1 MFAGAAFTDSADIK
15 ATEAVDTLSALG
27 VIDGYTDG
35 SFKPNG
41 TVTRAEMAKMIFVV
55 WNGGKSDASAY
66 QSMNSAF
73 ADTKN
78 HWAAGYV
85 NFCASNGIIAGKS
98 ATKFDPDSTVT
109 GQEAAKMLLVV
120 AGYDAAKA
128 GLTGANWAQNTM
140 SYAGLAGLFNDVDS
154 PVEQALPR
162 QYAAQMLYNALDV
175 NRVKWSTDSNSF
187 DDITSWSGSTFVKE
201 TVGEKYMNLARTGKN
216 VNAPLYLIGTEKED
230 GRDTYSLNTSGDTYI
245 RVKGDYS
252 DLVGQ
257 RIVVMHEKGKT
268 DKVYG
273 VSAYVDSKVLA
284 SGYVGQV
291 EKDGND
297 KIKLD
302 GTSYKVYNNNVD
314 TVAVDFFDNDN
325 TGVKMRNLF
334 AMAKNDGTALQND
347 VARSIKLIDN
357 NGDGKVD
364 TVVSSPVKFGK
375 VTYVG
380 SSSITVDNGVGSIKF
395 DDATVYDGVK
405 KDDYVYF
412 TDDAYN
418 SSDKDV
424 VTKADVTSAEVNA
437 TRTALV
443 HGTSTIVEARVDG
456 KWYRLANGVTVK
468 SGSTYDMVIC
478 GKYILNADETK
489 GSLKDVAFLYEVKT
503 KTSGTPA
510 TVHADID
517 TGVGSKKHE
526 GTVKARMYFAD
537 GTDAEVK
544 LSKYNGK
551 KLLASG
557 YIADANQVLADSALL
572 SGSNS
577 IKGLVTFSKLSDG
590 TYDIELVSGTN
601 KAGCDNYSST
611 GAVTIDDKKIGSKPV
626 NDDAVIYVE
635 ASTEIKVISGKSIK
649 NWDNQNATSTALLT
663 NEKNGLDYVA
673 AGYVHVSTSTVP
685 GATADTKYGYL
696 TRDGYTVTINGE
708 KKAAY
713 DVWTTE
719 GAKTLTQDVSTPVS
733 GTSTGKVISYT
744 LDGDYVKDVTVDGI
758 DAAIIGTDRTV
769 KGTAKIATGVAA
781 TTGTYSFDE
790 DCVFVAIDDS
800 ENEGAEGGIE
810 AIPTA
815 QKCLVSGT
823 TQNYVANAIVVLK
836 NYGTVATPDY
846 KIVAVFYDV
855 DNMLHRTGIGT
866 TTDSVVT
873 DTHIHF
879 AG

>member
-85 NFCASNGIIAGKS
+85 NFCASNHIIAGKS

-162 QYAAQMLYNALDV
+162 QYAAQMLFNALDV

-230 GRDTYSLNTSGDTYI
+230 GRDTYSLNTSGSTYI

-291 EKDGND
+291 EKDGKD

-302 GTSYKVYNNNVD
+302 GTSYKVYNNDAD

-325 TGVKMRNLF
+325 TGVKMNTLF
-334 AMAKNDGTALQND
+334 GMAKDDGTAQQND

-405 KDDYVYF
+405 KDDFVYV

-418 SSDKDV
+418 SSDKDIV
-424 VTKADVTSAEVNA
+424 AKADVTSAEVNA
-437 TRTALV
+437 TRNKNNAV
-443 HGTSTIVEARVDG
+443 VEARVDG

-468 SGSTYDMVIC
+468 SGSTYDMVLC

-489 GSLKDVAFLYEVKT
+489 GSLEDLAYLDAVKM
-503 KTSGTPA
+503 SGNN
-510 TVHADID
+510 ADLD
-517 TGVGSKKHE
+517 TGVGSKQTE
-526 GTVKARMYFAD
+526 GTVKARVYFAN

-544 LSKYNGK
+544 LSKYDGT
-551 KLLASG
+551 KLTQALANSKLTSS
-557 YIADANQVLADSALL
+557 NKSL
-572 SGSNS
+572 SGL
-577 IKGLVTFSKLSDG
+577 ITYSKLSDG
-590 TYDIELVSGTN
+590 TYDIEFVSSSN
-601 KAGCDNYSST
+601 KAGCD
-611 GAVTIDDKKIGSKPV
+611 AVKTLNNVKVDEKINSMPV
-626 NDDAVIYVE
+626 NDDAVIFVK
-635 ASTEIKVISGKSIK
+635 AIDANNATKEIKVLTGKSVA
-649 NWDNQNATSTALLT
+649 NWSATSNVNGTALT

-673 AGYVHVSTSTVP
+673 AGYLAVTANSVP

-696 TRDGYTVTINGE
+696 TRDGYTVTIDGE

-713 DVWTTE
+713 DVWTNE
-719 GAKTLTQDVSTPVS
+719 GTKTLVQDASAPVS
-733 GTSTGKVISYT
+733 GTATGKVISYT
-744 LDGDYVKDVTVDGI
+744 IDGKYIDDVAVVGD
-758 DAAIIGTDRTV
+758 DAAIIGTDRKV
-769 KGTAKIATGVAA
+769 KGTAKVAMDAVAA
-781 TTGTYSFDE
+781 KTYSFDE

-800 ENEGAEGGIE
+800 KTEGAEGGIE
-810 AIPTA
+810 AIPEA
-815 QKCLVSGT
+815 QKCENG
-823 TQNYVANAIVVLK
+823 NYVANAIVVLK
-836 NYGTVATPDY
+836 QDGNDQ

-855 DNMLHRTGIGT
+855 DNMLDRNAVPANNYN
-866 TTDSVVT
+866 VVT
-873 DTHIHF
+873 DAHQHF
-879 AG
+879 KG

>member
-41 TVTRAEMAKMIFVV
+41 TVTRAEMAKMIFDV

-162 QYAAQMLYNALDV
+162 QYAAQMLFNALDV

-216 VNAPLYLIGTEKED
+216 VDAPLYLIGTEKEA

-291 EKDGND
+291 EKDGKD

-302 GTSYKVYNNNVD
+302 GTSYKVYNNDAD

-325 TGVKMRNLF
+325 TGVKMNTLF
-334 AMAKNDGTALQND
+334 GMAKDNGTAQQND

-380 SSSITVDNGVGSIKF
+380 SSSITVDTIGSIKF

-418 SSDKDV
+418 SSDKDI

-437 TRTALV
+437 TRNKNNAV
-443 HGTSTIVEARVDG
+443 VEARVDG

-468 SGSTYDMVIC
+468 SGSTYDMVLC

-489 GSLKDVAFLYEVKT
+489 GSLEDLAYLDTVKM
-503 KTSGTPA
+503 SGNN
-510 TVHADID
+510 ADLD
-517 TGVGSKKHE
+517 KGVGTKQTE
-526 GTVKARMYFAD
+526 GTVKARVYFAN

-544 LSKYNGK
+544 LSKYDGN
-551 KLLASG
+551 KLTQA
-557 YIADANQVLADSALL
+557 IADRDLVNNAGQTTATSK
-572 SGSNS
+572 SGL
-577 IKGLVTFSKLSDG
+577 ITYSKLSDG
-590 TYDIELVSGTN
+590 TYDIEFVGTSN
-601 KAGCDNYSST
+601 KAGCDDVKTLTN
-611 GAVTIDDKKIGSKPV
+611 VKVDEKIDSMPV
-626 NDDAVIYVE
+626 NDDAVIFVK
-635 ASTEIKVISGKSIK
+635 AVNNNQTQEIKVLTGKSVA
-649 NWDNQNATSTALLT
+649 NWSATPNVNGTALT

-673 AGYVHVSTSTVP
+673 AGFLTVSGVTSVP

-696 TRDGYTVTINGE
+696 TRDGYTVTIDGE

-719 GAKTLTQDVSTPVS
+719 GAKTLVEDASAPNGNAV
-733 GTSTGKVISYT
+733 TGKILSYT
-744 LDGDYVKDVTVDGI
+744 IDGKYIDDVKVEGA
-758 DAAIIGTDRTV
+758 DAAIIGTDRKV
-769 KGTAKIATGVAA
+769 KGTAKVAMDNVAA
-781 TTGTYSFDE
+781 KTYSFDE

-800 ENEGAEGGIE
+800 KTEGAEGGIE
-810 AIPTA
+810 AIPEA
-815 QKCLVSGT
+815 QKCENG
-823 TQNYVANAIVVLK
+823 NYVANAIVVLK
-836 NYGTVATPDY
+836 QDGNDQ

-855 DNMLHRTGIGT
+855 DNMLDRNAVPANNQN
-866 TTDSVVT
+866 VVT
-873 DTHIHF
+873 DAHQHF
-879 AG
+879 KG

>member
-162 QYAAQMLYNALDV
+162 QYAAQMLFNALDV

-216 VNAPLYLIGTEKED
+216 VDAPLYLIGTEKEA

-291 EKDGND
+291 EKDGKD

-302 GTSYKVYNNNVD
+302 GTSYKVYNNDAD

-325 TGVKMRNLF
+325 TGVKMNTLF
-334 AMAKNDGTALQND
+334 GMAKDNGTAQQND

-380 SSSITVDNGVGSIKF
+380 SSSITVDTIGSIKF

-418 SSDKDV
+418 SSDKDI

-437 TRTALV
+437 TRNKNNAV
-443 HGTSTIVEARVDG
+443 VEARVDG

-468 SGSTYDMVIC
+468 SGSTYDMVLC

-489 GSLKDVAFLYEVKT
+489 GSLEDLAYLDTVKM
-503 KTSGTPA
+503 SGNN
-510 TVHADID
+510 ADLD
-517 TGVGSKKHE
+517 KGVGTKQTE
-526 GTVKARMYFAD
+526 GTVKARVYFAN

-544 LSKYNGK
+544 LSKYDGN
-551 KLLASG
+551 KLTQA
-557 YIADANQVLADSALL
+557 IADRDLVNNAGQTTATSK
-572 SGSNS
+572 SGL
-577 IKGLVTFSKLSDG
+577 ITYSKLSDG
-590 TYDIELVSGTN
+590 TYDIEFVGTSN
-601 KAGCDNYSST
+601 KAGCDDVKTLTN
-611 GAVTIDDKKIGSKPV
+611 VKVDEKIDSMPV
-626 NDDAVIYVE
+626 NDDAVIFVK
-635 ASTEIKVISGKSIK
+635 AVNNNQTQEIKVLTGKSVA
-649 NWDNQNATSTALLT
+649 NWSATPNVNGTALT

-673 AGYVHVSTSTVP
+673 AGFLTVSGVTSVP

-696 TRDGYTVTINGE
+696 TRDGYTVTIDGE

-719 GAKTLTQDVSTPVS
+719 GAKTLVEDASAPNGNAV
-733 GTSTGKVISYT
+733 TGKILSYT
-744 LDGDYVKDVTVDGI
+744 IDGKYIDDVKVEGA
-758 DAAIIGTDRTV
+758 DAAIIGTDRKV
-769 KGTAKIATGVAA
+769 KGTAKVAMDNVAA
-781 TTGTYSFDE
+781 KTYSFDE

-800 ENEGAEGGIE
+800 KTEGAEGGIE
-810 AIPTA
+810 AIPEA
-815 QKCLVSGT
+815 QKCENG
-823 TQNYVANAIVVLK
+823 NYVANAIVVLK
-836 NYGTVATPDY
+836 QDGNDQ

-855 DNMLHRTGIGT
+855 DNMLDRNAVPANNQN
-866 TTDSVVT
+866 VVT
-873 DTHIHF
+873 DAHQHF
-879 AG
+879 KG

>member
-98 ATKFDPDSTVT
+98 ATKFDPDATVT

-187 DDITSWSGSTFVKE
+187 DEIQAWSGSGFTKE
-201 TVGEKYMNLARTGKN
+201 TVGEKYMNLARTGKD
-216 VNAPLYLIGTEKED
+216 VDAPLYLIGTEKEA

-437 TRTALV
+437 TR
-443 HGTSTIVEARVDG
+443 GTVEARVDG

-468 SGSTYDMVIC
+468 SGSTYDMVLC

-503 KTSGTPA
+503 KTQVGGTK
-510 TVHADID
+510 VADLD
-517 TGVGSKKHE
+517 VGVGSKNHE

-551 KLLASG
+551 KLLATG
-557 YIADANQVLADSALL
+557 YTADANQVLADSVLL

-590 TYDIELVSGTN
+590 TYDIELVSNTN

-611 GAVTIDDKKIGSKPV
+611 GTVTIDDKKIGSKPV

-635 ASTEIKVISGKSIK
+635 ASSEIKVISGKSIK

-769 KGTAKIATGVAA
+769 KGTAKIATGAVA

>member
-85 NFCASNGIIAGKS
+85 NFCASNHIIAGKS

-140 SYAGLAGLFNDVDS
+140 SYAGLAGLFDDVDS

-187 DDITSWSGSTFVKE
+187 DDITSWSGTTFVKQ
-201 TVGEKYMNLARTGKN
+201 TVGEKYMNLARTGKD
-216 VNAPLYLIGTEKED
+216 VDAPLYLIGTEKED

-291 EKDGND
+291 EKDGKD

-302 GTSYKVYNNNVD
+302 GTSYKVYNNNAD
-314 TVAVDFFDNDN
+314 TVAVAHFDNN
-325 TGVKMRNLF
+325 GTGEKMSDLF
-334 AMAKNDGTALQND
+334 AMAKDDGTAQQNN

-364 TVVSSPVKFGK
+364 AVVSNPVKFGK

-380 SSSITVDNGVGSIKF
+380 SSSITVDTIGSIKF

-418 SSDKDV
+418 SSDKDIV
-424 VTKADVTSAEVNA
+424 AKADVTSAEVNA
-437 TRTALV
+437 TRNKNNAV
-443 HGTSTIVEARVDG
+443 VEARVDG

-468 SGSTYDMVIC
+468 SGSTYDMVLC

-489 GSLKDVAFLYEVKT
+489 GSLEDLAYLDGIKLKKGDTEGTKVADV
-503 KTSGTPA
+503 
-510 TVHADID
+510 D
-517 TGVGSKKHE
+517 TGVGTLKTE
-526 GTVKARMYFAD
+526 GIVKARVYFAD

-544 LSKYNGK
+544 LSKYDGT
-551 KLLASG
+551 KLTQTV
-557 YIADANQVLADSALL
+557 ADTNLVANNQS
-572 SGSNS
+572 
-577 IKGLVTFSKLSDG
+577 KTGLITYSKLSDG
-590 TYDIELVSGTN
+590 TYDIEFVGTSN
-601 KAGCDNYSST
+601 KAGCDDVKTLTN
-611 GAVTIDDKKIGSKPV
+611 VKVDEKINSMPV
-626 NDDAVIYVE
+626 NDDAVIFVK
-635 ASTEIKVISGKSIK
+635 ASTEIKVLSGKSVA
-649 NWDNQNATSTALLT
+649 NWSATTVNGTALT

-673 AGYVHVSTSTVP
+673 AGLLTVASNTVP

-696 TRDGYTVTINGE
+696 TRDGYTVTIDGE

-713 DVWTTE
+713 DVWTNE
-719 GAKTLTQDVSTPVS
+719 GTKTLVQDASAPVS
-733 GTSTGKVISYT
+733 GTATGKVISYT
-744 LDGDYVKDVTVDGI
+744 IDGNYIDDVAVIGA
-758 DAAIIGTDRTV
+758 DAAIIGTDRKV
-769 KGTAKIATGVAA
+769 KGTAKVAMDA
-781 TTGTYSFDE
+781 AAAKTYSFDE

-800 ENEGAEGGIE
+800 KSEGAEGGIE
-810 AIPTA
+810 AIPEA
-815 QKCLVSGT
+815 QKCENGH
-823 TQNYVANAIVVLK
+823 YVANAIVVLK
-836 NYGTVATPDY
+836 QDGNEQ

-855 DNMLHRTGIGT
+855 DNMLDRN
-866 TTDSVVT
+866 DVPANSQNVVT
-873 DTHIHF
+873 DAHQHF
-879 AG
+879 KG

>member
-15 ATEAVDTLSALG
+15 ATEAVNTLSALG

-162 QYAAQMLYNALDV
+162 QYAAQMLFNALDV

-187 DDITSWSGSTFVKE
+187 DEIQAWSGSGFTKE
-201 TVGEKYMNLARTGKN
+201 TLGSKYMNLARTGKD
-216 VNAPLYLIGTEKED
+216 VDAPLYLIGTEKEA
-230 GRDTYSLNTSGDTYI
+230 GRDTYSLNTSGSTYI

-291 EKDGND
+291 EKDGKD

-302 GTSYKVYNNNVD
+302 GTSYKVYNNDAD

-325 TGVKMRNLF
+325 TGVKMNTLF
-334 AMAKNDGTALQND
+334 GMAKDDGTALQND

-395 DDATVYDGVK
+395 DDATVYDGIK
-405 KDDYVYF
+405 KDDFVYV

-437 TRTALV
+437 TRNKNNAV
-443 HGTSTIVEARVDG
+443 VEARVDG

-468 SGSTYDMVIC
+468 SGSTYDMVLC

-489 GSLKDVAFLYEVKT
+489 GSLEDLAYLDAVKM
-503 KTSGTPA
+503 SGNN
-510 TVHADID
+510 ADLD
-517 TGVGSKKHE
+517 TGVGSKQTE
-526 GTVKARMYFAD
+526 GTVKARVYFAN

-544 LSKYNGK
+544 LSKYDGT
-551 KLLASG
+551 KLTQALANSKLTS
-557 YIADANQVLADSALL
+557 NNKSL
-572 SGSNS
+572 SGL
-577 IKGLVTFSKLSDG
+577 ITYSKLSDG
-590 TYDIELVSGTN
+590 TYDIEFVSSSN
-601 KAGCDNYSST
+601 KAGCD
-611 GAVTIDDKKIGSKPV
+611 AVKTLTNVKVDEKINSMPV
-626 NDDAVIYVE
+626 NDDAVIFVK
-635 ASTEIKVISGKSIK
+635 AIDANGATKEIKVLTGKSVA
-649 NWDNQNATSTALLT
+649 NWSATSNVNGTALT

-673 AGYVHVSTSTVP
+673 AGYLAVTANSVP

-696 TRDGYTVTINGE
+696 TRDGYTVTIDGE

-713 DVWTTE
+713 DVWTNE
-719 GAKTLTQDVSTPVS
+719 GTKTLVQDASAPVS
-733 GTSTGKVISYT
+733 GTATGKVISYT
-744 LDGDYVKDVTVDGI
+744 IDGKYIDDVAVVGD
-758 DAAIIGTDRTV
+758 DAAIIGTDRKV
-769 KGTAKIATGVAA
+769 KGTAKVAMDAVAA
-781 TTGTYSFDE
+781 KTYSFDE

-800 ENEGAEGGIE
+800 KTEGAEGGIE
-810 AIPTA
+810 AIPEA
-815 QKCLVSGT
+815 QKCENG
-823 TQNYVANAIVVLK
+823 NYVANAIVVLK
-836 NYGTVATPDY
+836 QDGNDQ

-855 DNMLHRTGIGT
+855 DNMLDRNAVPANNHN
-866 TTDSVVT
+866 VVT
-873 DTHIHF
+873 DAHQHF
-879 AG
+879 KG

>member
-85 NFCASNGIIAGKS
+85 NFCASNHIIAGKS

-140 SYAGLAGLFNDVDS
+140 SYAGLAGLFDDVDS

-187 DDITSWSGSTFVKE
+187 DDITSWSGSTFVKQ
-201 TVGEKYMNLARTGKN
+201 TVGEKYMNLARTGKD
-216 VNAPLYLIGTEKED
+216 VDAPLYLIGTEKED

-291 EKDGND
+291 EKDGKD

-302 GTSYKVYNNNVD
+302 GTSYKVYNNDAD
-314 TVAVDFFDNDN
+314 TVAVAHFDNN
-325 TGVKMRNLF
+325 GTGEKMSDLF
-334 AMAKNDGTALQND
+334 AMAKDDGTAQQNN

-364 TVVSSPVKFGK
+364 TVVSNPVKFGK

-380 SSSITVDNGVGSIKF
+380 SSSITVDTIGSIKF

-437 TRTALV
+437 TRNKNNAV
-443 HGTSTIVEARVDG
+443 VEARVDG

-468 SGSTYDMVIC
+468 SGSTYDMVLC

-489 GSLKDVAFLYEVKT
+489 GSLEDVAYLDAVKM
-503 KTSGTPA
+503 SGNNA
-510 TVHADID
+510 ALD
-517 TGVGSKKHE
+517 TGVGSKQTE
-526 GTVKARMYFAD
+526 GTVKARVYFAD

-544 LSKYNGK
+544 LSKYDGT
-551 KLLASG
+551 KLTQALANSKLTSS
-557 YIADANQVLADSALL
+557 NKSL
-572 SGSNS
+572 SGL
-577 IKGLVTFSKLSDG
+577 ITYSKLSDG
-590 TYDIELVSGTN
+590 TYDIEFVSSSN
-601 KAGCDNYSST
+601 KAGCDDVKTLTN
-611 GAVTIDDKKIGSKPV
+611 VKVDEKINSMPV
-626 NDDAVIYVE
+626 NDDAVIFVK
-635 ASTEIKVISGKSIK
+635 AIDNNGATKEIKVLTGKSVA
-649 NWDNQNATSTALLT
+649 NWSATSNVNGTALT

-673 AGYVHVSTSTVP
+673 AGYLAVTANSVP

-696 TRDGYTVTINGE
+696 TRDGYTVTIDGE

-713 DVWTTE
+713 DVWTNE
-719 GAKTLTQDVSTPVS
+719 GTKTLVQDASAPVS
-733 GTSTGKVISYT
+733 GTATGKVISYT
-744 LDGDYVKDVTVDGI
+744 IDGNYIDDVAVIGA
-758 DAAIIGTDRTV
+758 DAAIIGTDRKV
-769 KGTAKIATGVAA
+769 KGTAKVAMDA
-781 TTGTYSFDE
+781 AAAKTYSFDE

-800 ENEGAEGGIE
+800 KSEGAEGGIE
-810 AIPTA
+810 AIPEA
-815 QKCLVSGT
+815 QKCENG
-823 TQNYVANAIVVLK
+823 NYVANAIVVLK
-836 NYGTVATPDY
+836 QDGNEQ

-855 DNMLHRTGIGT
+855 DNMLDRN
-866 TTDSVVT
+866 DVSANSQNVVT
-873 DTHIHF
+873 DAHQHF
-879 AG
+879 KG

>member
-27 VIDGYTDG
+27 VIGGYTDG

-98 ATKFDPDSTVT
+98 ATKFDPDATVT

-187 DDITSWSGSTFVKE
+187 DEIQAWSGSGFTKE
-201 TVGEKYMNLARTGKN
+201 TVGEKYMNLARTGKD
-216 VNAPLYLIGTEKED
+216 VDAPLYLIGTEKEA

-437 TRTALV
+437 TR
-443 HGTSTIVEARVDG
+443 GTVEARVDG

-468 SGSTYDMVIC
+468 SGSTYDMALC

-503 KTSGTPA
+503 KTQVGGTK
-510 TVHADID
+510 VADLD
-517 TGVGSKKHE
+517 VGVGSKNHE

-551 KLLASG
+551 KLLATG
-557 YIADANQVLADSALL
+557 YTADANQVLADSVLL

-590 TYDIELVSGTN
+590 TYDIELVSNTN

-611 GAVTIDDKKIGSKPV
+611 GTVTIDDKKIGSKPV

-769 KGTAKIATGVAA
+769 KGTAKIATGAVA

>member
-85 NFCASNGIIAGKS
+85 NFCASNHIIAGKS

-201 TVGEKYMNLARTGKN
+201 TVGEKYMNLARTGKD

-230 GRDTYSLNTSGDTYI
+230 GRDTYSLNTSGSTYI

-291 EKDGND
+291 EKDGKD

-302 GTSYKVYNNNVD
+302 GTSYKVYNNDAD

-325 TGVKMRNLF
+325 TGVKMNTLF
-334 AMAKNDGTALQND
+334 GMAKDDGTAQQND

-395 DDATVYDGVK
+395 DDATVYDGIK
-405 KDDYVYF
+405 KDDFVYV

-437 TRTALV
+437 TRNKNNAV
-443 HGTSTIVEARVDG
+443 VEARVDG

-468 SGSTYDMVIC
+468 SGSTYDMVLC

-489 GSLKDVAFLYEVKT
+489 GSLEDLAYLDAVKM
-503 KTSGTPA
+503 SGNN
-510 TVHADID
+510 ADLD
-517 TGVGSKKHE
+517 TGVGSKQTE
-526 GTVKARMYFAD
+526 GTVKARVYFAN

-544 LSKYNGK
+544 LSKYDGT
-551 KLLASG
+551 KLTQALANSKLTS
-557 YIADANQVLADSALL
+557 NNKSL
-572 SGSNS
+572 SGL
-577 IKGLVTFSKLSDG
+577 ITYSKLSDG
-590 TYDIELVSGTN
+590 TYDIEFVSSSN
-601 KAGCDNYSST
+601 KAGCD
-611 GAVTIDDKKIGSKPV
+611 AVKTLNNVKVDEKINSMPV
-626 NDDAVIYVE
+626 NDDAVIFVK
-635 ASTEIKVISGKSIK
+635 AIDANGATKEIKVLTGKSVA
-649 NWDNQNATSTALLT
+649 NWSATSNVNGTALT

-673 AGYVHVSTSTVP
+673 AGYLAVTANSVP

-696 TRDGYTVTINGE
+696 TRDGYTVTIDGE

-719 GAKTLTQDVSTPVS
+719 GAKTLVQDASAPVS
-733 GTSTGKVISYT
+733 GTATGKVISYT
-744 LDGDYVKDVTVDGI
+744 IDGKYIDDVAVVGD
-758 DAAIIGTDRTV
+758 DAAIIGTDRKV
-769 KGTAKIATGVAA
+769 KGTAKVAMDAVAA
-781 TTGTYSFDE
+781 KTYSFDE

-800 ENEGAEGGIE
+800 KTEGAEGGIE
-810 AIPTA
+810 AIPEA
-815 QKCLVSGT
+815 QKCENG
-823 TQNYVANAIVVLK
+823 NYVANAIVVLK
-836 NYGTVATPDY
+836 QDGNDQ

-855 DNMLHRTGIGT
+855 DNMLDRNAVPANNQN
-866 TTDSVVT
+866 VVT
-873 DTHIHF
+873 DAHQHF
-879 AG
+879 KG

>member
-85 NFCASNGIIAGKS
+85 NFCASNHIIAGKS

-230 GRDTYSLNTSGDTYI
+230 GRDTYSLNTSGSTYI

-291 EKDGND
+291 EKDGKD

-302 GTSYKVYNNNVD
+302 GTSYKVYNNDAD

-325 TGVKMRNLF
+325 TGVKMNTLF
-334 AMAKNDGTALQND
+334 GMAKDDGTAQQND

-380 SSSITVDNGVGSIKF
+380 SSSITVDTIGSIKF

-418 SSDKDV
+418 SSDKDI

-437 TRTALV
+437 TRNKNNAV
-443 HGTSTIVEARVDG
+443 VEARVDG

-468 SGSTYDMVIC
+468 SGSTYDMVLC

-489 GSLKDVAFLYEVKT
+489 GSLEDLAYLDTVKM
-503 KTSGTPA
+503 SGNN
-510 TVHADID
+510 ADLD
-517 TGVGSKKHE
+517 KGVGTKQTE
-526 GTVKARMYFAD
+526 GTVKARVYFAN

-544 LSKYNGK
+544 LSKYDGN
-551 KLLASG
+551 KLTQA
-557 YIADANQVLADSALL
+557 IADRDLVNNAGQTTATSK
-572 SGSNS
+572 SGL
-577 IKGLVTFSKLSDG
+577 ITYSKLSDG
-590 TYDIELVSGTN
+590 TYDIEFVGTSN
-601 KAGCDNYSST
+601 KAGCDDVKTLTN
-611 GAVTIDDKKIGSKPV
+611 VKVDEKIDSMPV
-626 NDDAVIYVE
+626 NDDAVIFVK
-635 ASTEIKVISGKSIK
+635 AVNNNLTQEIKVLTGKSVA
-649 NWDNQNATSTALLT
+649 NWSATPNVNGTALT

-673 AGYVHVSTSTVP
+673 AGFLTVSGVTSVP

-696 TRDGYTVTINGE
+696 TRDGYTVTIDGE

-719 GAKTLTQDVSTPVS
+719 GAKTLVEDASAPNGNAVT
-733 GTSTGKVISYT
+733 GTILSYT
-744 LDGDYVKDVTVDGI
+744 IDGKYIDDVAVVGD
-758 DAAIIGTDRTV
+758 DAAIIGTDRKV
-769 KGTAKIATGVAA
+769 KGTAKVAMDNVVA
-781 TTGTYSFDE
+781 KTYSFDE

-810 AIPTA
+810 AIPEA
-815 QKCLVSGT
+815 QKCENG
-823 TQNYVANAIVVLK
+823 NYVANAIVVLK
-836 NYGTVATPDY
+836 QDGNDQ

-855 DNMLHRTGIGT
+855 DNMLNRNTN
-866 TTDSVVT
+866 TDAVVT
-873 DTHIHF
+873 DSHVHF

>member
-230 GRDTYSLNTSGDTYI
+230 GRDTYSLNTSGSTYI

-291 EKDGND
+291 EKDGKD

-302 GTSYKVYNNNVD
+302 GTSYKVYNNDAD

-325 TGVKMRNLF
+325 TGVKMNTLF
-334 AMAKNDGTALQND
+334 GMAKDDGTAQQND

-405 KDDYVYF
+405 KDDFVYV

-418 SSDKDV
+418 SSDKDIV
-424 VTKADVTSAEVNA
+424 AKADVTSAEVNA
-437 TRTALV
+437 TRNKNNAV
-443 HGTSTIVEARVDG
+443 VEARVDG

-468 SGSTYDMVIC
+468 SGSTYDMVLC

-489 GSLKDVAFLYEVKT
+489 GSLEDLAYLDAVKLKSTTTNNNQTVKKADV
-503 KTSGTPA
+503 
-510 TVHADID
+510 D
-517 TGVGSKKHE
+517 TGVGSKQTE
-526 GTVKARMYFAD
+526 GTVKARVYFAD

-544 LSKYNGK
+544 LSKYDGT
-551 KLLASG
+551 KLTQA
-557 YIADANQVLADSALL
+557 IADSNLVNNAGQTTATSK
-572 SGSNS
+572 SGL
-577 IKGLVTFSKLSDG
+577 ITYSKLSDG
-590 TYDIELVSGTN
+590 TYDIEFVSSSN
-601 KAGCDNYSST
+601 KAGCD
-611 GAVTIDDKKIGSKPV
+611 AVKTLTNVKVDEKINSMPV
-626 NDDAVIYVE
+626 NDDAVIFVK
-635 ASTEIKVISGKSIK
+635 AIDANNATKEIKVLTGKSVA
-649 NWDNQNATSTALLT
+649 NWSATSNVNGTALT

-673 AGYVHVSTSTVP
+673 AGYLAVTANSVP

-696 TRDGYTVTINGE
+696 TRDGYTVTIDGE

-713 DVWTTE
+713 DVWTNE
-719 GAKTLTQDVSTPVS
+719 GTKTLVQDASAPVS
-733 GTSTGKVISYT
+733 GTATGKVISYT
-744 LDGDYVKDVTVDGI
+744 IDGKYIDDVAVVGD
-758 DAAIIGTDRTV
+758 DAAIIGTDRKV
-769 KGTAKIATGVAA
+769 KGTAKVAMDAVAA
-781 TTGTYSFDE
+781 KTYSFDE

-800 ENEGAEGGIE
+800 KTEGAEGGIE
-810 AIPTA
+810 AIPEA
-815 QKCLVSGT
+815 QKCENG
-823 TQNYVANAIVVLK
+823 NYVANAIVVLK
-836 NYGTVATPDY
+836 QDGNDQ

-855 DNMLHRTGIGT
+855 DNMLDRNAVPANNQN
-866 TTDSVVT
+866 VVT
-873 DTHIHF
+873 DAHQHF
-879 AG
+879 KG

>member
-85 NFCASNGIIAGKS
+85 NFCASNHIIAGKS

-216 VNAPLYLIGTEKED
+216 VDAPLYLIGTEKEA

-291 EKDGND
+291 EKDGKD

-302 GTSYKVYNNNVD
+302 GTSYKVYNNDAD

-325 TGVKMRNLF
+325 TGVKMNTLF
-334 AMAKNDGTALQND
+334 GMAKDNGTAQQND

-380 SSSITVDNGVGSIKF
+380 SSSITVDTIGSIKF

-437 TRTALV
+437 TR
-443 HGTSTIVEARVDG
+443 GTVEARVDG

-468 SGSTYDMVIC
+468 SGSTYDMVLC

-517 TGVGSKKHE
+517 TGVGTKKHE

-557 YIADANQVLADSALL
+557 YTPDANQVLADSALL
-572 SGSNS
+572 SASRS

-590 TYDIELVSGTN
+590 TYDIELVSNTN
-601 KAGCDNYSST
+601 KAGCDNYFPT

-649 NWDNQNATSTALLT
+649 NWDNQSATSTDLLT

-769 KGTAKIATGVAA
+769 KGTAKIATGAVA